1 MFQTFQEVS
10 IPIWIAG
17 PVLLILGVGAWR
29 IVKLLWA
36 AGSD

>member
-17 PVLLILGVGAWR
+17 PFLLILGVGAWK
-29 IVKLLWA
+29 IVTRLWA